1 MATTQAQAAHTT
13 TPRTIRK
20 RTPQPKKTRVEL
32 AQEFDAL
39 PLIAFAIQAQ
49 VAAFLN
55 VSEAKLERDRWA
67 GGGIPYLKQNRSVR
81 YKKADV
87 LAYLEGKTKTSTSQA
102 A

>member
-1 MATTQAQAAHTT
+1 MATPHTET
-13 TPRTIRK
+13 TSIRRK
-20 RTPQPKKTRVEL
+20 RTPRPPKSRVEL
-32 AQEFDAL
+32 AQEFNAL
-39 PLIAFAIQAQ
+39 PLVAFAVQAQ

-87 LAYLEGKTKTSTSQA
+87 LAYLEGKTRTSTTA
-102 A
+102 AKG